1 MPPDP
6 DYPFAG
12 PNPLHPDKMSAK
24 ARLAEVGRILAVG
37 ITRINGAKSS
47 SLSSQTG
54 DRFVDFTPLKSGD
67 AHETRTRIGDK
78 T

>member
-1 MPPDP
+1 MPPDT

-24 ARLAEVGRILAVG
+24 ARIAEVGRILAAG
-37 ITRINGAKSS
+37 ITRMNAEKSS
-47 SLSSQTG
+47 SLSARNG

-67 AHETRTRIGDK
+67 VPDTRTCIGDK

>member
-24 ARLAEVGRILAVG
+24 ARLAEVGRTLAAG
-37 ITRINGAKSS
+37 ITRINGEKSS
-47 SLSSQTG
+47 SLFAQNG

-67 AHETRTRIGDK
+67 VPETRTRIGDK

>member
-1 MPPDP
+1 MPPDT

-24 ARLAEVGRILAVG
+24 ARLAEVGRILAAG
-37 ITRINGAKSS
+37 ITRMNGAKSS
-47 SLSSQTG
+47 SLSAQNG

-67 AHETRTRIGDK
+67 ERKTQTRIGDK